1 MQLQLIEDLL
11 DTARII
17 GGKLRLDVR
26 PIDIASVIDDAL
38 DVVRPAA
45 EAKGVRLRTADS
57 RSSNDRVKITTPIE
71 SKNQDQTAPGE
82 NQFAIPESQSAI
94 VLGDA
99 TRLQQVVWNLL
110 TNAIKFTPN
119 GGRVELRIERD
130 ADCILIIVSDTGKGV
145 EPEFLPHVFDRFY
158 QADRSS
164 MRRHGGLGLGLALVK
179 SLVELHGGE
188 IRAESE
194 GEGRGSTFT
203 VTLPLAINSGMTA
216 METPALAS
224 FAGAASGAR
233 TEGAISLPEGVTIE
247 GVRGLAV
254 DDQEEARVTSG

>member
-1 MQLQLIEDLL
+1 
-11 DTARII
+11 
-17 GGKLRLDVR
+17 
-26 PIDIASVIDDAL
+26 
-38 DVVRPAA
+38 
-45 EAKGVRLRTADS
+45 
-57 RSSNDRVKITTPIE
+57 
-71 SKNQDQTAPGE
+71 
-82 NQFAIPESQSAI
+82 
-94 VLGDA
+94 
-99 TRLQQVVWNLL
+99 
-110 TNAIKFTPN
+110 
-119 GGRVELRIERD
+119 
-130 ADCILIIVSDTGKGV
+130 
-145 EPEFLPHVFDRFY
+145 
-158 QADRSS
+158 
-164 MRRHGGLGLGLALVK
+164 VK